1 MTAVLE
7 RLLRPGGRRRS
18 PSDFFAHADRLRREG
33 RYPEAATL
41 VASGLALDP
50 NSVTGHLLAAYLH
63 VAQRTIE
70 PAKREFRWVLGRDAS
85 HPRALLGLARIAL
98 EEGDLVGCR
107 ECLVQRAARLPRFPG
122 SAARSSTRSPPR
134 RRAPRRPRRHLG
146 WSGCGCPGPRARSC
160 SSTPRAGPSSSSPA
174 AEDGGPRLPR
184 IAGLASAA
192 LKRAGFGPLRRAI
205 IDDREQTHFLRAD
218 GVHTLALAMPRTT
231 PIPQGL
237 LEVNRLW
244 GAAQHELAVARD
256 EAPVPPPGSIRRVS

>member
-70 PAKREFRWVLGRDAS
+70 PAKREFRWVLGRDPS

-107 ECLVQRAARLPRFPG
+107 ECLGSALRAYPDFPEASAVLDALAAPPTSATPTTAPPRLERLRLPGAARALVLVDAQG
-122 SAARSSTRSPPR
+122 
-134 RRAPRRPRRHLG
+134 RALVEL
-146 WSGCGCPGPRARSC
+146 
-160 SSTPRAGPSSSSPA
+160 PA

-192 LKRAGFGPLRRAI
+192 LKRAGFGRAPARDHRRPRADAFPPRRRRAHAGPGDAP
-205 IDDREQTHFLRAD
+205 DDADSPGAPRGEPLVGGGPARA
-218 GVHTLALAMPRTT
+218 GGRPR
-231 PIPQGL
+231 
-237 LEVNRLW
+237 
-244 GAAQHELAVARD
+244 
-256 EAPVPPPGSIRRVS
+256 